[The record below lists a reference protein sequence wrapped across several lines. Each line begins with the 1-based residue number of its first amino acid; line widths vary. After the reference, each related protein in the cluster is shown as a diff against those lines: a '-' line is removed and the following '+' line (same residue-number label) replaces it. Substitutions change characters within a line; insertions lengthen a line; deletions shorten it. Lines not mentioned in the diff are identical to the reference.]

1 MSSFERFLFT
11 GNNDSPPA
19 GSTSSGVTS
28 VALSITGATD
38 LFSVTGSPIT
48 TTGTLAIGAVD
59 AGADKIFFW
68 DDSAS
73 KATYLD
79 IGSGLTITGTTLSA
93 TGAITPEF
101 GDNVFRI
108 LGSVDPTKKAAFEV
122 DGFTTGTTRTFGLPD
137 ADTVLVSTN
146 TIQTITNKLLQG
158 SGNEIQIQ
166 DNRFRIQASA
176 DITKQLFFDVSPIST
191 STTRTLTVPDANTTI
206 VGIDTTQTLTNKTI
220 NSSTINISDSLF
232 TVQDN
237 ADATKQLRFEVSGIT
252 TATTRTL
259 TVPNAST
266 TIVGTDV
273 AQTLTNKTINISDSL
288 FTVQDNT
295 DATKQ
300 LRFEVSGIT
309 TATTRTLTVPD
320 ANTTIVGTD
329 TTQTLTNKTIN
340 SSTINIS
347 DSLFTVQDNTD
358 ATKQLRFEVSG
369 ITTATTR
376 TLTVP
381 DANTTIVGTD
391 TTQTLSNKTFTAT
404 SNVFTVRD
412 NNFTIQGTTAT
423 RQVQFNPDSIGAA
436 TTVILDIP
444 NITGEITVQGNT
456 FNGISQLVKTD
467 GSGKIPASTVS
478 TTNNS
483 LLVRD
488 GSGNLTDSRTAAD
501 VIEFSTT
508 TGYFWRKGSGYFRV
522 GETGVTT
529 TYFHLMTVGADIWYS
544 SSGINLNV
552 DATSGATQ
560 IGNGTSAVTVN
571 AGTLTLSGTT
581 IRLNFSTNATGDLYY
596 RSGSDT
602 ARLPI
607 GSTGQVL
614 TVASGAPAW
623 ASPSPLAWSE
633 VTGTSQTAAVNNGYI
648 TNNAALVTVTLPTT
662 IAVGQTVRV
671 AGKGAG
677 GWRIAQSAG
686 QQIHFGA
693 VDSTLGATGYI
704 GSTNRYDCVELLCI
718 TANLEFVVISVQG
731 TLDVN

>member
-68 DDSAS
+68 DDSDS

-122 DGFTTGTTRTFGLPD
+122 DGFTTATTRTFGLPD
-137 ADTVLVSTN
+137 ADTALVGTG
-146 TIQTITNKLLQG
+146 TAQTITNKLFQG

-176 DITKQLFFDVSPIST
+176 DTTKQLFFD
-191 STTRTLTVPDANTTI
+191 L
-206 VGIDTTQTLTNKTI
+206 
-220 NSSTINISDSLF
+220 SS
-232 TVQDN
+232 
-237 ADATKQLRFEVSGIT
+237 
-252 TATTRTL
+252 
-259 TVPNAST
+259 
-266 TIVGTDV
+266 
-273 AQTLTNKTINISDSL
+273 
-288 FTVQDNT
+288 
-295 DATKQ
+295 
-300 LRFEVSGIT
+300 IT

-320 ANTTIVGTD
+320 ATTTIVGTD

-347 DSLFTVQDNTD
+347 DSNFTVQDNSD

-381 DANTTIVGTD
+381 NANTTIVGTD
-391 TTQTLSNKTFTAT
+391 VAQTLSNKTFTAT
-404 SNVFTVRD
+404 SNIFTVRD
-412 NNFTIQGTTAT
+412 NNFTIQGTTAS

-456 FNGISQLVKTD
+456 FNGASQLVKTD

-529 TYFHLMTVGADIWYS
+529 TYFDLMAFGTDIWYS
-544 SSGINLNV
+544 SGGINLNL
-552 DATSGATQ
+552 DASAGNTQ
-560 IGNGTSAVTVN
+560 IGNGVSNVTIS
-571 AGTLTLSGTT
+571 AGTLTLNGTIKMSSVGGSG
-581 IRLNFSTNATGDLYY
+581 AVLYKDA
-596 RSGSDT
+596 SNNVAG
-602 ARLPI
+602 LPI

-633 VTGTSQTAAVNNGYI
+633 VTGTSQTAAVNTGYI

-693 VDSTLGATGYI
+693 VDSTVGATGYI

>member
-288 FTVQDNT
+288 FTVQDNA

-309 TATTRTLTVPD
+309 TATTRTLTVPNAD
-320 ANTTIVGTD
+320 TTIVGTD
-329 TTQTLTNKTIN
+329 VAQTLTNK
-340 SSTINIS
+340 TINIS

-358 ATKQLRFEVSG
+358 AT
-369 ITTATTR
+369 
-376 TLTVP
+376 
-381 DANTTIVGTD
+381 
-391 TTQTLSNKTFTAT
+391 
-404 SNVFTVRD
+404 
-412 NNFTIQGTTAT
+412 
-423 RQVQFNPDSIGAA
+423 
-436 TTVILDIP
+436 
-444 NITGEITVQGNT
+444 
-456 FNGISQLVKTD
+456 
-467 GSGKIPASTVS
+467 
-478 TTNNS
+478 
-483 LLVRD
+483 
-488 GSGNLTDSRTAAD
+488 
-501 VIEFSTT
+501 
-508 TGYFWRKGSGYFRV
+508 
-522 GETGVTT
+522 
-529 TYFHLMTVGADIWYS
+529 
-544 SSGINLNV
+544 
-552 DATSGATQ
+552 
-560 IGNGTSAVTVN
+560 
-571 AGTLTLSGTT
+571 
-581 IRLNFSTNATGDLYY
+581 
-596 RSGSDT
+596 
-602 ARLPI
+602 
-607 GSTGQVL
+607 
-614 TVASGAPAW
+614 
-623 ASPSPLAWSE
+623 
-633 VTGTSQTAAVNNGYI
+633 
-648 TNNAALVTVTLPTT
+648 
-662 IAVGQTVRV
+662 
-671 AGKGAG
+671 
-677 GWRIAQSAG
+677 
-686 QQIHFGA
+686 
-693 VDSTLGATGYI
+693 
-704 GSTNRYDCVELLCI
+704 
-718 TANLEFVVISVQG
+718 
-731 TLDVN
+731 

>member
-38 LFSVTGSPIT
+38 LFAVTGSPIT

-68 DDSAS
+68 DDSDS

-122 DGFTTGTTRTFGLPD
+122 DGFTTATTRTFTLPNADTTIVGTDTTQTVTNKTINSSTINIIDSLFTVQDGGDTTKRFRFEGSGISTGTTRLLSVPD
-137 ADTVLVSTN
+137 ADT
-146 TIQTITNKLLQG
+146 
-158 SGNEIQIQ
+158 
-166 DNRFRIQASA
+166 
-176 DITKQLFFDVSPIST
+176 
-191 STTRTLTVPDANTTI
+191 TI
-206 VGIDTTQTLTNKTI
+206 VGTDSTQTITNKTI

-259 TVPNAST
+259 TVPNA
-266 TIVGTDV
+266 
-273 AQTLTNKTINISDSL
+273 
-288 FTVQDNT
+288 
-295 DATKQ
+295 
-300 LRFEVSGIT
+300 
-309 TATTRTLTVPD
+309 
-320 ANTTIVGTD
+320 
-329 TTQTLTNKTIN
+329 
-340 SSTINIS
+340 
-347 DSLFTVQDNTD
+347 
-358 ATKQLRFEVSG
+358 
-369 ITTATTR
+369 
-376 TLTVP
+376 
-381 DANTTIVGTD
+381 NTTIVGTD

-404 SNVFTVRD
+404 SNIFTVRD
-412 NNFTIQGTTAT
+412 NNFTIQGTTAS

-456 FNGISQLVKTD
+456 FNGASQLVKTD

-483 LLVRD
+483 FIVRD

-522 GETGVTT
+522 GETGVTAT
-529 TYFHLMTVGADIWYS
+529 FFNLMSGIGADVWYS
-544 SSGINLNV
+544 SSGINLNL
-552 DATSGATQ
+552 DASAGNTQ
-560 IGNGTSAVTVN
+560 IGNGVSSVTIS
-571 AGTLTLSGTT
+571 AGTLTLTGTT

-623 ASPSPLAWSE
+623 ANPSSLIWSE
-633 VTGTSQTAAVNNGYI
+633 VTGTSQTAVVNTGYI

-693 VDSTLGATGYI
+693 VDSTVGATGYI

>member
-38 LFSVTGSPIT
+38 LFAVTGSPIT

-68 DDSAS
+68 DDSDS

-93 TGAITPEF
+93 TGAVTPEF

-122 DGFTTGTTRTFGLPD
+122 DGFTTATTRTFTLPNADTTIVGTDTTQTVTNKTINSSTINIIDSLFTVQDGGDTTKRFRFEGSGISTGTTRLLSVPD
-137 ADTVLVSTN
+137 ADT
-146 TIQTITNKLLQG
+146 
-158 SGNEIQIQ
+158 
-166 DNRFRIQASA
+166 
-176 DITKQLFFDVSPIST
+176 
-191 STTRTLTVPDANTTI
+191 TI
-206 VGIDTTQTLTNKTI
+206 VGTDSTQTITNKTI

-259 TVPNAST
+259 TVPNANT

-273 AQTLTNKTINISDSL
+273 AQTLTNKTINISDSN

-309 TATTRTLTVPD
+309 TATTRTLTVPN

-329 TTQTLTNKTIN
+329 VAQTLTNKTIN
-340 SSTINIS
+340 IS
-347 DSLFTVQDNTD
+347 DTLFTVQDNTD
-358 ATKQLRFEVSG
+358 ATKQLRFELSG

-391 TTQTLSNKTFTAT
+391 TTQTLSAKTFTAT

-412 NNFTIQGTTAT
+412 TNFTIQGTTAT

-581 IRLNFSTNATGDLYY
+581 IRL
-596 RSGSDT
+596 
-602 ARLPI
+602 
-607 GSTGQVL
+607 
-614 TVASGAPAW
+614 
-623 ASPSPLAWSE
+623 
-633 VTGTSQTAAVNNGYI
+633 
-648 TNNAALVTVTLPTT
+648 
-662 IAVGQTVRV
+662 
-671 AGKGAG
+671 
-677 GWRIAQSAG
+677 
-686 QQIHFGA
+686 
-693 VDSTLGATGYI
+693 
-704 GSTNRYDCVELLCI
+704 
-718 TANLEFVVISVQG
+718 
-731 TLDVN
+731 

>member
-122 DGFTTGTTRTFGLPD
+122 DGFTTATTRTFTLPD
-137 ADTVLVSTN
+137 TN
-146 TIQTITNKLLQG
+146 T
-158 SGNEIQIQ
+158 
-166 DNRFRIQASA
+166 
-176 DITKQLFFDVSPIST
+176 
-191 STTRTLTVPDANTTI
+191 TL
-206 VGIDTTQTLTNKTI
+206 
-220 NSSTINISDSLF
+220 
-232 TVQDN
+232 
-237 ADATKQLRFEVSGIT
+237 
-252 TATTRTL
+252 
-259 TVPNAST
+259 
-266 TIVGTDV
+266 
-273 AQTLTNKTINISDSL
+273 
-288 FTVQDNT
+288 
-295 DATKQ
+295 
-300 LRFEVSGIT
+300 
-309 TATTRTLTVPD
+309 
-320 ANTTIVGTD
+320 VGTD

-347 DSLFTVQDNTD
+347 DSNFTIQDNGDATKQLRFEVSGIATATTRTLTVPDGNTTIVGTDIIQTLNNKIIDNSTIHISDSLFTVQDNSDATRRFRFEVSGISTGTTRILNVPDADTTFVGTDVAQTLTNKTINSSTINISDSNFTVQDNTD

-404 SNVFTVRD
+404 SNVFTVRYT
-412 NNFTIQGTTAT
+412 NFTIQGTTAS
-423 RQVQFNPDSIGAA
+423 RQVQFNPDSIGTA

-456 FNGISQLVKTD
+456 FNGTSELVKTD

-483 LLVRD
+483 FIVRD

-508 TGYFWRKGSGYFRV
+508 TGYFWHKGVGYFRV
-522 GETGVTT
+522 GEASVTT

-623 ASPSPLAWSE
+623 ASPSPLTWSE

-662 IAVGQTVRV
+662 IAVGQIVRV

-677 GWRIAQSAG
+677 GWRIAQNTG

-693 VDSTLGATGYI
+693 VDSTIGATGYI

>member
-122 DGFTTGTTRTFGLPD
+122 DGFTTATTRTFTLPD
-137 ADTVLVSTN
+137 TN
-146 TIQTITNKLLQG
+146 T
-158 SGNEIQIQ
+158 
-166 DNRFRIQASA
+166 
-176 DITKQLFFDVSPIST
+176 
-191 STTRTLTVPDANTTI
+191 TL
-206 VGIDTTQTLTNKTI
+206 
-220 NSSTINISDSLF
+220 
-232 TVQDN
+232 
-237 ADATKQLRFEVSGIT
+237 
-252 TATTRTL
+252 
-259 TVPNAST
+259 
-266 TIVGTDV
+266 
-273 AQTLTNKTINISDSL
+273 
-288 FTVQDNT
+288 
-295 DATKQ
+295 
-300 LRFEVSGIT
+300 
-309 TATTRTLTVPD
+309 
-320 ANTTIVGTD
+320 VGTD

-347 DSLFTVQDNTD
+347 DSNFTIQDNGDATKQLRFEVSGIATATTRTLTVPDGNTTIVGTDIIQTLNNKIIDNSTIHISDSLFTVQDNSDATRRFRFEVSGISTGTTRILNVPDADTTFVGTDVAQTLTNKTINSSTINISDSNFTVQDNTD

-412 NNFTIQGTTAT
+412 TNFTIQGTIAT
-423 RQVQFNPDSIGAA
+423 RQVQFNPDNIGAIA
-436 TTVILDIP
+436 TITLDIP
-444 NITGEITVQGNT
+444 PISGEITVQGNT
-456 FNGISQLVKTD
+456 FNGTSQLVKTD

-488 GSGNLTDSRTAAD
+488 ASGNLTDTRTGAD
-501 VIEFSTT
+501 AIEFGTS
-508 TGYFWRKGSGYFRV
+508 GYFWHKGVGYFRIGDPV
-522 GETGVTT
+522 GTHYFQMYTT
-529 TYFHLMTVGADIWYS
+529 GADIWHS
-544 SSGINLNV
+544 SSGINLNL
-552 DATSGATQ
+552 DAGAGDTQ
-560 IGNGTSAVTVN
+560 IGNGVSSVTIS
-571 AGTLTLSGTT
+571 AGTLTLNGTIKMSSVGGSG
-581 IRLNFSTNATGDLYY
+581 AVLYKDA
-596 RSGSDT
+596 SNNVAG
-602 ARLPI
+602 LPI

-693 VDSTLGATGYI
+693 VDSTIGATGYI

>member
-146 TIQTITNKLLQG
+146 TTQTITNKLLQG

-176 DITKQLFFDVSPIST
+176 DTTKQLFFDVSPIST

-206 VGIDTTQTLTNKTI
+206 VGIDTTQTLTNKTV
-220 NSSTINISDSLF
+220 NSSTINISDNNF

-237 ADATKQLRFEVSGIT
+237 TDATKQLRFELSGIT

-259 TVPNAST
+259 TVPNANT

-273 AQTLTNKTINISDSL
+273 AQTLTNKTINISDTL
-288 FTVQDNT
+288 FTVQDNS

-300 LRFEVSGIT
+300 LRFE
-309 TATTRTLTVPD
+309 L
-320 ANTTIVGTD
+320 
-329 TTQTLTNKTIN
+329 
-340 SSTINIS
+340 
-347 DSLFTVQDNTD
+347 
-358 ATKQLRFEVSG
+358 SG

-412 NNFTIQGTTAT
+412 NNFTIQGTTAS

-456 FNGISQLVKTD
+456 FNGTSQLVKTD

-522 GETGVTT
+522 GETGVTAT
-529 TYFHLMTVGADIWYS
+529 FFNLMSGIGADVWYS
-544 SSGINLNV
+544 SSGINLNL
-552 DATSGATQ
+552 DAGAGDTQ
-560 IGNGTSAVTVN
+560 IGNGVSSVTIS
-571 AGTLTLSGTT
+571 AGTLTLNGTIKMSSVGGSG
-581 IRLNFSTNATGDLYY
+581 AVLYKDA
-596 RSGSDT
+596 SNNVAG
-602 ARLPI
+602 LPI

-693 VDSTLGATGYI
+693 VDSTIGATGYI

>member
-48 TTGTLAIGAVD
+48 TTGTHTIGAVD
-59 AGADKIFFW
+59 AGADKIFFG

-93 TGAITPEF
+93 TGEITPEF

-137 ADTVLVSTN
+137 ADTVLVSTH

-259 TVPNAST
+259 TVP
-266 TIVGTDV
+266 
-273 AQTLTNKTINISDSL
+273 
-288 FTVQDNT
+288 
-295 DATKQ
+295 
-300 LRFEVSGIT
+300 
-309 TATTRTLTVPD
+309 D

-329 TTQTLTNKTIN
+329 TTQTITNKTIN
-340 SSTINIS
+340 IAANLFNIEKPGDAS
-347 DSLFTVQDNTD
+347 KWVQFQLASIS
-358 ATKQLRFEVSG
+358 ATRF
-369 ITTATTR
+369 
-376 TLTVP
+376 LTVP
-381 DANTTIVGTD
+381 DASTTLVGTD
-391 TTQTLSNKTFTAT
+391 AVQTLSNKTFTAT

-412 NNFTIQGTTAT
+412 TNFTIQGTTAT

-456 FNGISQLVKTD
+456 FNGTSQLVKTD

-544 SSGINLNV
+544 SSGINLNL
-552 DATSGATQ
+552 DASAGNTQ
-560 IGNGTSAVTVN
+560 IGNGVSNVTIS
-571 AGTLTLSGTT
+571 AGTLTLNGTIKMSSVGGSG
-581 IRLNFSTNATGDLYY
+581 AVLYKDA
-596 RSGSDT
+596 SNNVAG
-602 ARLPI
+602 LPI

-633 VTGTSQTAAVNNGYI
+633 VTGTSQTAAVNTGYI

-686 QQIHFGA
+686 QQIRFGS
-693 VDSTLGATGYI
+693 VSSTSGVTGFI

>member
-122 DGFTTGTTRTFGLPD
+122 DGFTTATTRTFTLPD
-137 ADTVLVSTN
+137 TN
-146 TIQTITNKLLQG
+146 T
-158 SGNEIQIQ
+158 
-166 DNRFRIQASA
+166 
-176 DITKQLFFDVSPIST
+176 
-191 STTRTLTVPDANTTI
+191 TL
-206 VGIDTTQTLTNKTI
+206 
-220 NSSTINISDSLF
+220 
-232 TVQDN
+232 
-237 ADATKQLRFEVSGIT
+237 
-252 TATTRTL
+252 
-259 TVPNAST
+259 
-266 TIVGTDV
+266 
-273 AQTLTNKTINISDSL
+273 
-288 FTVQDNT
+288 
-295 DATKQ
+295 
-300 LRFEVSGIT
+300 
-309 TATTRTLTVPD
+309 
-320 ANTTIVGTD
+320 VGTD

-347 DSLFTVQDNTD
+347 DSNFTIQDNGDATKQLRFEVSGIATATTRTLTVPDGNTTIVGTDIIQTLNNKIIDNSTIHISDSLFTVQDSSDATRRFRFEVSGISTGTTRILNVPDADTTFVGTDVAQTLTNKTINSSTINISDSNFTVQDNTD

-412 NNFTIQGTTAT
+412 TNFTIQGTTAT

-456 FNGISQLVKTD
+456 FNGVSELVKTD
-467 GSGKIPASTVS
+467 GFGKIPASTVS

-623 ASPSPLAWSE
+623 ASPSPLTWSE

-662 IAVGQTVRV
+662 IAVGQIVRV

-693 VDSTLGATGYI
+693 VDSTSGATGYI

-718 TANLEFVVISVQG
+718 TANNEFVVISVQG

>member
-122 DGFTTGTTRTFGLPD
+122 DGFTTATTRTFTLPD
-137 ADTVLVSTN
+137 TN
-146 TIQTITNKLLQG
+146 T
-158 SGNEIQIQ
+158 
-166 DNRFRIQASA
+166 
-176 DITKQLFFDVSPIST
+176 
-191 STTRTLTVPDANTTI
+191 TL
-206 VGIDTTQTLTNKTI
+206 
-220 NSSTINISDSLF
+220 
-232 TVQDN
+232 
-237 ADATKQLRFEVSGIT
+237 
-252 TATTRTL
+252 
-259 TVPNAST
+259 
-266 TIVGTDV
+266 
-273 AQTLTNKTINISDSL
+273 
-288 FTVQDNT
+288 
-295 DATKQ
+295 
-300 LRFEVSGIT
+300 
-309 TATTRTLTVPD
+309 
-320 ANTTIVGTD
+320 VGTD

-347 DSLFTVQDNTD
+347 DSNFTIQDNGDATKQLRFEVSGIATATTRTLTVPDGNTTIVGTDIIQTLNNKIIDNSTIHISDSLFTVQDNSDATRRFRFEVSGISTGTTRILNVPDADTTFVGTDVAQTLTNKTINSSTINISDSNFTVQDNTD

-412 NNFTIQGTTAT
+412 TNFTIQGTTAT

-456 FNGISQLVKTD
+456 FNGTSQLVKTD

-483 LLVRD
+483 FIVRD
-488 GSGNLTDSRTAAD
+488 GSGNLTDSRTASD

-560 IGNGTSAVTVN
+560 IGNGTSSVTVN

-614 TVASGAPAW
+614 TVASGAPSW
-623 ASPSPLAWSE
+623 ANPSPLIWSE
-633 VTGTSQTAAVNNGYI
+633 VTGTSQTAAVNTGYI

-662 IAVGQTVRV
+662 IAVGQIVRV

-693 VDSTLGATGYI
+693 VDSTSGATGYI

-718 TANLEFVVISVQG
+718 TANLEFVVMSVQG